1 MSSNNDSLFTRRNLL
16 ALGGAGIAASLVG
29 PALLSPRSAEAAD
42 KKPAKVTSC
51 VVLWMQGGPS
61 HIDTFDPKKK
71 SGGPAKDMATR
82 AGGVRISEHLPQVAD
97 EMDKIALVRGMSSK
111 EGNHQRA
118 QELGHTGHPPNPT
131 VRSPS
136 IGAWVVRERGPSE
149 LEIPSFISLGG
160 PSHGG
165 GFFGN
170 AFDPFI
176 VQRPGEMPDNMAPA
190 RRVSTDR
197 ASSRRAVLAKL
208 DERFGA
214 RTGDPQVKARRDLY
228 ARAEKMMRAS
238 ATSAFDLSGEP
249 KAVVDAYGDSDFGR
263 GCLVARRL
271 VEQRVPFVEVSLDG
285 WDTHEDNFERTGNLM
300 ASLDPAMASLIRD
313 LEERSL
319 LDSTLIVWMG
329 DFGRTPRINGR
340 EGRDHY
346 PAAYS
351 VALAGGGVRGGTVFG
366 STDEEGATVVDGPTS
381 VPDLIATIGWRL
393 GVDPGIIA
401 WTPQGRPFNSSA
413 EGTVRKDWFG

>member
-1 MSSNNDSLFTRRNLL
+1 MRSIQDSLLTRRHLL
-16 ALGGAGIAASLVG
+16 ALGGAGVAGSLLG
-29 PALLSPRSAEAAD
+29 DALLSPESAEAAEG
-42 KKPAKVTSC
+42 KPAKVTSC

-82 AGGVRISEHLPQVAD
+82 VSGVRVSEHLPQLAD
-97 EMDKIALVRGMSSK
+97 KMDKIALVRGMSSK

-136 IGAWVVRERGPSE
+136 LGAWVVRERGE
-149 LEIPSFISLGG
+149 AGLEIPSFISLGG

-176 VQRPGEMPDNMAPA
+176 VQRPGEMPDDMAPA
-190 RRVSTDR
+190 RPISKER
-197 ASSRRAVLAKL
+197 AAGRRAVLAKL
-208 DERFGA
+208 DERFAA
-214 RTGDPQVKARRDLY
+214 RMGDPQVKARRDLY
-228 ARAEKMMRAS
+228 ARAETMMRAS
-238 ATSAFDLSGEP
+238 AATAFDITAEP

-271 VEQRVPFVEVSLDG
+271 VEQRVPFVEVTLDG
-285 WDTHEDNFERTGNLM
+285 WDTHEDNFDRTASLM
-300 ASLDPAMASLIRD
+300 ARLDPAMASLLRD

-319 LDSTLIVWMG
+319 LDSTLIVCMG

-366 STDEEGATVVDGPTS
+366 STDEEGATVVDGATS
-381 VPDLIATIGWRL
+381 VPDLIATLGWRL
-393 GVDPGIIA
+393 GVDPGVVA